1 MKGDLDIMKDISID
15 AKNPDSIIGSILIID
30 DDLTIKAMLE
40 DTLRANGYHTFHAST
55 SREGLRLVKEHLPV
69 LIFLDIAMPE
79 MDGRKVCQMIRNM
92 NISVRPSI
100 IMLINKDDK
109 DIIADAIEKGADD
122 FIIKP
127 IDDMEL
133 ISRLK
138 VQSKIRQFY
147 QDLHGDKRNLEAILD
162 ITNTLSTTLESSE
175 VLYTIVKKVA
185 DITEAVRCSIVLIMK
200 EDEGYVLV
208 SHESPVIRD
217 IKLDLN
223 KYPEIREVLISKKPV
238 VVEDIPNHPL
248 MQKVKDLVKD
258 LGQMSVLVLPIV
270 CEEEVLG
277 TLFLRAHRLGK
288 GFTEKEIQL
297 CQIIANSAYHAI
309 KNARLFEEVS
319 KEKEHMKN
327 LAITDSLTQLYNHNF
342 FYNWLDEEFNRAVR
356 YDTPLSV
363 IMVDLDD
370 FKRINDT
377 YGHRAGDKVLKEIA
391 DIIKKLV
398 RKTDIVARYGGE
410 EFAIILPHTNLH
422 GAEEE
427 AERIREAI
435 SNNVYTGIKK
445 EKLST
450 SLGVASYPSG
460 GTMNSGDLVNLADTA
475 LYEAKRGGKNRVVA
489 LGKK

>member
-1 MKGDLDIMKDISID
+1 MKDIFID
-15 AKNPDSIIGSILIID
+15 TKNPDSIIGSILIID
-30 DDLTIKAMLE
+30 DNLTIKAILE
-40 DTLRANGYHTFHAST
+40 DALRANGYRTLHAST

-69 LIFLDIAMPE
+69 LIFLDLAMPE

-100 IMLINKDDK
+100 IMLVNKDDK

-162 ITNTLSTTLESSE
+162 ITNTLSTTLESS
-175 VLYTIVKKVA
+175 
-185 DITEAVRCSIVLIMK
+185 
-200 EDEGYVLV
+200 
-208 SHESPVIRD
+208 
-217 IKLDLN
+217 
-223 KYPEIREVLISKKPV
+223 EVLISKKPV

-327 LAITDSLTQLYNHNF
+327 LAITDSLTQLYNHNS
-342 FYNWLDEEFNRAVR
+342 FYTRLDEEFNRAVR

-370 FKRINDT
+370 FKKVNDT
-377 YGHRAGDKVLKEIA
+377 YGHRAGDNVLKEIA

-410 EFAIILPHTNLH
+410 EFAIILPHTNLQ

-427 AERIREAI
+427 AERIR
-435 SNNVYTGIKK
+435 
-445 EKLST
+445 
-450 SLGVASYPSG
+450 G
-460 GTMNSGDLVNLADTA
+460 G
-475 LYEAKRGGKNRVVA
+475 
-489 LGKK
+489 